1 MRLIVKLKIYFDEYL
16 IKLNGISV
24 ILLLIFGVFLVSSA
38 TAVESQRIYS
48 DSFYMIA
55 NHGLGILIG
64 VGMFL
69 LIKRF
74 NYLYFFKFLT
84 PLVLVMIGA
93 LFVLPTMGVNLFG
106 STRWLDIGN
115 IRIQPSELAKP
126 IIILWVARQLSN
138 EKIKEHDLKTIWRA
152 GFIPGLAVIL
162 IFLQPD
168 FGTTATIAF
177 IVFIQFLFSKTK
189 LIYPAFLSI

>member
-69 LIKRF
+69 IIKRF

-93 LFVLPTMGVNLFG
+93 LFVLPT
-106 STRWLDIGN
+106 
-115 IRIQPSELAKP
+115 
-126 IIILWVARQLSN
+126 IIFFKLTTV
-138 EKIKEHDLKTIWRA
+138 KK
-152 GFIPGLAVIL
+152 IL
-162 IFLQPD
+162 IYL
-168 FGTTATIAF
+168 
-177 IVFIQFLFSKTK
+177 
-189 LIYPAFLSI
+189 LSISFILALYIYGSYEVNKNKKKPAIFKYNCKVFGFEYKSFNFFIKTG

>member
-1 MRLIVKLKIYFDEYL
+1 MKLKIYFDEYL

-84 PLVLVMIGA
+84 PLVLVMIGV
-93 LFVLPTMGVNLFG
+93 LFVLPTMGVNPVSYTHL
-106 STRWLDIGN
+106 
-115 IRIQPSELAKP
+115 
-126 IIILWVARQLSN
+126 
-138 EKIKEHDLKTIWRA
+138 RA
-152 GFIPGLAVIL
+152 HE
-162 IFLQPD
+162 
-168 FGTTATIAF
+168 T
-177 IVFIQFLFSKTK
+177 
-189 LIYPAFLSI
+189 